1 MNINLEL
8 YKAFYYVAKN
18 KSISRAA
25 DELFVSQPAVSKSI
39 KSLESELN
47 AVLFNRTNAGV
58 TLTYAGEIIYNKI
71 KKAMELISSSIDD
84 LESLNNMECGNI
96 NIGAGN
102 TIIQKYLMKY
112 INEFHNMYPNINV
125 KVHTLDTSEL
135 IKREQ
140 IGLIDI
146 VFTHLPN
153 SFPDNFEV
161 VNLIKLHDILVADKN
176 SKYINKVINKNN
188 LEELP
193 LILLPHG
200 ASGRKGFD
208 SFCVSNSINIKPLM
222 EVGND
227 IIIEECAQSGLGIG
241 LVTKEY
247 VQDKINAGDLVEL
260 KTRFNFNDKYLC
272 YAIDSNRKNNIIVEN
287 FIKLLK

>member
-1 MNINLEL
+1 MNTNLEL
-8 YKAFYYVAKN
+8 YKVFYYVAKN

-25 DELFVSQPAVSKSI
+25 NELIISQPAVSKSI
-39 KSLESELN
+39 KQLESELN
-47 AVLFNRTNAGV
+47 TILFNRTNTGV
-58 TLTYAGEIIYNKI
+58 SLTYAGEVLFNKI

-84 LESLNNMECGNI
+84 LNSLNNMEYGII

-102 TIIQKYLMKY
+102 TIIEKYLMPL
-112 INEFHNMYPNINV
+112 INEFHNKYPNINV
-125 KVHTLDTSEL
+125 KVHTLDTTEL
-135 IKREQ
+135 IKRAQ

-153 SFPDNFEV
+153 TFPSNFEI
-161 VNLIKLHDILVADKN
+161 VNVLTLHDILVVNKN
-176 SKYINKVINKNN
+176 SKYIDKVLNKKD

-193 LILLPHG
+193 LILLPYG
-200 ASGRKGFD
+200 ASGRKSFD
-208 SFCVSNSINIKPLM
+208 TFCANNNINIKPLM

-247 VQDKINAGDLVEL
+247 VKDKLNNGELVEL

-272 YAIDSNRKNNIIVEN
+272 YIIDSNRKNNIIVEK
-287 FIKLLK
+287 FIELLK